1 MKFIFVLFI
10 AFILLSVNPPFIF
23 AQEPVPTP
31 SPNPIQIQWMNEFS
45 VDNQPS
51 EVITILKNF
60 LTGFDSFLGGFIF
73 YTPNP
78 LSDKITLKDNS
89 EIPGVTKYRDMFNQI
104 AIPALAIIIAAIAIS
119 KIGSDNMQDLKSFA
133 LRFLITIVLFITVP
147 YVLQYSIQASNLL
160 VAKISNTQSTV
171 TFINDYLD
179 QTQAK
184 ITSGVSSDQFGIPS
198 FDISLRAG
206 IFKSLGKFIVQILL
220 FAITF
225 IFLLCAFLY
234 IGFQFVIR
242 FATLLFLGVLYPI
255 IIPFIL
261 SPKTESIVHSYFR
274 IWFTALIQQP
284 AFVLGFA
291 IAGDIFSAILTAKG
305 PSVGMLFF
313 FTGFLFFL
321 GGVNMLVARIF
332 GDVWTAMGI
341 NMQSAIAYRSITS
354 PIKSTVR
361 DFKRELIGG
370 SVAGLAG
377 REIRSRLT
385 KSNTSEN
392 SDTTSSNGSNDSS
405 NNSNKTVNKT
415 QGTSGNQNTGR
426 NTNPSKS
433 VPQFSQNLAG
443 RGLQVKMENQKQGV
457 VSLTGAAYQYNDPK
471 SGLTSIYPNRL
482 DAIQDGV
489 PEEKLEKTSLNENR
503 YIDLSSFNK
512 GNPNPH
518 NFNAMQESK
527 RQGFDIGHAYINES
541 SPPEKIKHFLEVSR
555 PRNEAYGIQGVI
567 VKRQGAQTSD
577 HIIRMYS
584 TKSYEKHKN
593 I

>member
-1 MKFIFVLFI
+1 MKFIFVLFLT
-10 AFILLSVNPPFIF
+10 FILLSTNPSFVL

-51 EVITILKNF
+51 EVISLLKNF
-60 LTGFDSFLGGFIF
+60 LTGFDSFLGGFVF

-78 LSDKITLKDNS
+78 LGSKIILKDNT
-89 EIPGVTKYRDMFNQI
+89 EIPGITKYRDMFNQI

-147 YVLQYSIQASNLL
+147 SILQYSVQANNLL
-160 VAKISNTQSTV
+160 VNKISTTQSTI

-179 QTQAK
+179 QSQAK
-184 ITSGVSSDQFGIPS
+184 ISSGTSSEQFGIPS

-225 IFLLCAFLY
+225 IFLLCGFLY

-255 IIPFIL
+255 VIPFAL
-261 SPKTESIVHSYFR
+261 SQRTEGIVHSFFK

-291 IAGDIFSAILTAKG
+291 IASDIFTSILTSKG

-332 GDVWTAMGI
+332 GDAWTAMGI
-341 NMQSAIAYRSITS
+341 NMQSAMAYRGVTA
-354 PIKSTVR
+354 PIKSVAR
-361 DFKRELIGG
+361 DFKGGLIGG
-370 SVAGLAG
+370 SIAGMAG
-377 REIRSRLT
+377 REIKNKLT
-385 KSNTSEN
+385 KRNIDYGNSNSSAKEENEN
-392 SDTTSSNGSNDSS
+392 SKINDNNGGENNHNIHYEAS
-405 NNSNKTVNKT
+405 NN
-415 QGTSGNQNTGR
+415 QGHLIPR
-426 NTNPSKS
+426 
-433 VPQFSQNLAG
+433 FSQNLAN
-443 RGLQVKMENQKQGV
+443 RGLQVKMENNKQGI
-457 VSLTGAAYQYNDPK
+457 VSLSGDAYRYDDPK
-471 SGLTSIYPNRL
+471 TGLISTYPNRL
-482 DAIQDGV
+482 EAISDGV
-489 PEEKLEKTSLNENR
+489 PEEKLNKINLQESR
-503 YIDLSSFNK
+503 YIDLSSFSK
-512 GNPNPH
+512 SSPNPH
-518 NFNAMQESK
+518 SFNAMQESK
-527 RQGFDIGHAYINES
+527 KQGFDIGHAYIDES
-541 SPPEKIKHFLEVSR
+541 SPP
-555 PRNEAYGIQGVI
+555 A
-567 VKRQGAQTSD
+567 SD
-577 HIIRMYS
+577 RYPL
-584 TKSYEKHKN
+584 N
-593 I
+593 

>member
-1 MKFIFVLFI
+1 MKFIFVLFLT
-10 AFILLSVNPPFIF
+10 FILLSVNPSFVL

-51 EVITILKNF
+51 EVISLLKNF

-78 LSDKITLKDNS
+78 LGSKIILKDNT

-147 YVLQYSIQASNLL
+147 SVLQYSVQANNLL
-160 VAKISNTQSTV
+160 VNKISTTQSTV

-179 QTQAK
+179 QSQAK
-184 ITSGVSSDQFGIPS
+184 ITAGTSSEQFGIPS

-225 IFLLCAFLY
+225 IFLLCGFLY

-255 IIPFIL
+255 VIPFVL
-261 SPKTESIVHSYFR
+261 SQKTEGIVHSFFK

-291 IAGDIFSAILTAKG
+291 IASDIFTSILTSKG

-332 GDVWTAMGI
+332 GDAWTAMGI
-341 NMQSAIAYRSITS
+341 NMQSAMAYRGVTA
-354 PIKSTVR
+354 PIKSVAQ
-361 DFKRELIGG
+361 DFKRGLIGG
-370 SVAGLAG
+370 SIAGMAG
-377 REIRSRLT
+377 REIRNTLIKRNT
-385 KSNTSEN
+385 DYGNSNSSSKDKNEN
-392 SDTTSSNGSNDSS
+392 SGTNDDNGYENKHDEVS
-405 NNSNKTVNKT
+405 NN
-415 QGTSGNQNTGR
+415 QGH
-426 NTNPSKS
+426 PI
-433 VPQFSQNLAG
+433 PQFSQNLAS
-443 RGLQVKMENQKQGV
+443 RGMQVRMENNKQGI
-457 VSLTGAAYQYNDPK
+457 VSLSGDAYRYDDPK
-471 SGLTSIYPNRL
+471 TGLISTYPNRL
-482 DAIQDGV
+482 EAMNDGV
-489 PEEKLEKTSLNENR
+489 PEEKLNKINLQESR

-512 GNPNPH
+512 SSPNPH
-518 NFNAMQESK
+518 SFNAMQESK
-527 RQGFDIGHAYINES
+527 KQGFDIGHAYIDES
-541 SPPEKIKHFLEVSR
+541 SPPAKVQNFLEVARS
-555 PRNEAYGIQGVI
+555 RNEAFGIHGVI
-567 VKRQGAQTSD
+567 VKRQGKNTSD

-584 TKSYEKHKN
+584 HKSYEKHKN